1 VAKLIVD
8 CLDVDPAARPTAA
21 EAAVRL
27 ASMHQ
32 GCRRSSH
39 KILSTAASKMLGETA
54 AGDAHGS
61 GGGGGV
67 GGSSAGPSPA
77 SNSAP
82 ALGWAPQHAGDRCP
96 DPEVVCQM
104 LSTEHCHCPKAWR
117 YKQNTESQ
125 YLAHPSASACA
136 LMLGSSA
143 GKGGRRASTVCT
155 HLLLGAQP
163 AEGYCIQPFLQ
174 VVNCWNLMLT
184 AVYSVACRG

>member
-1 VAKLIVD
+1 MAKLIVD

-39 KILSTAASKMLGETA
+39 KILSTTASKMLGETA
-54 AGDAHGS
+54 AGDAHG

-67 GGSSAGPSPA
+67 GGSS

-104 LSTEHCHCPKAWR
+104 HSTEHCYCPKPWR

-125 YLAHPSASACA
+125 YLAHPSASACT
-136 LMLGSSA
+136 LMLGPSA
-143 GKGGRRASTVCT
+143 GKGAGVASTVCT

-184 AVYSVACRG
+184 AVYPVACRG